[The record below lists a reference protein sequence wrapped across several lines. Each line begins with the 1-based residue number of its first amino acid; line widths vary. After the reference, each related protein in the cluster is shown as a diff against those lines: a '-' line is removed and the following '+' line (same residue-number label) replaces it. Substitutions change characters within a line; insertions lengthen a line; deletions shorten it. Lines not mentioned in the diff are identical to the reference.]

1 MFFVSCGLPKIDHDY
16 FPTGTCILGF
26 WGCNSISHW
35 RIETAMN
42 WTKNYRTGPPGTIE
56 MYLHTT
62 VVLDFSSWIKPVSG
76 FWCPVLLRSFGIRC
90 CATHWVWSSFQQL
103 AGGSSWAL
111 TRQET
116 PHLRVGSILGQF
128 QRISEKHP
136 WLGMFFWHLFVVMWG
151 MVFDVGDGFR
161 RAATLLGTGSYSIV

>member
-1 MFFVSCGLPKIDHDY
+1 MLDVFLFFCGLPKIDHDY

-26 WGCNSISHW
+26 RGCNYINHW
-35 RIETAMN
+35 LT
-42 WTKNYRTGPPGTIE
+42 NYRTGTPWTIE

-62 VVLDFSSWIKPVSG
+62 VVLDSSWIKPVSG
-76 FWCPVLLRSFGIRC
+76 FWCPVLRSFGIRC

-116 PHLRVGSILGQF
+116 PHLRVGSFLGQF
-128 QRISEKHP
+128 QRSVSSWRSFSRIFSELSDYRFQDVSNTFKSNS
-136 WLGMFFWHLFVVMWG
+136 GFFFG
-151 MVFDVGDGFR
+151 
-161 RAATLLGTGSYSIV
+161 